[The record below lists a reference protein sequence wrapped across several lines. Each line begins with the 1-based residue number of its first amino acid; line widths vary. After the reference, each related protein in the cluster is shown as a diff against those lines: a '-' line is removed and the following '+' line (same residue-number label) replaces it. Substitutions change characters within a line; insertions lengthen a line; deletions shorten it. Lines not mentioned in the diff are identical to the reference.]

1 MRMDLR
7 RMSTESASGTTVDDV
22 SGFTLLEG
30 ETAYFNMRPSLS
42 AWLANTRNLVLTFA
56 TLGLWL
62 VAGYLWM
69 INSRYVVTD
78 ERVYRKLGI
87 LRKRT
92 DEYRYEDI
100 QQFTTGKRLIER
112 IIGVGNLQFQ
122 TGTGGEA
129 IIFDGVKNHDEVAN
143 TIRNQLR

>member
-1 MRMDLR
+1 MA
-7 RMSTESASGTTVDDV
+7 TEPSSSVTVSDV

-30 ETAYFNMRPSLS
+30 ETAHYNMRPSIA
-42 AWLANTRNLVLTFA
+42 AWLTNSINIILVIF

-62 VAGYLWM
+62 IAGYLWM
-69 INSRYVVTD
+69 ISSRYVVTD
-78 ERVYRKLGI
+78 ERVYRKVGI

-100 QQFTTGKRLIER
+100 QQFTTGKSLIER
-112 IIGVGNLQFQ
+112 IIGVGNLKFQ

-129 IIFDGVKNHDEVAN
+129 IVFGGVKNHDEVAN
-143 TIRNQLR
+143 TIRNEMR

>member
-1 MRMDLR
+1 
-7 RMSTESASGTTVDDV
+7 MSEKSDTGTTVNDV

-30 ETAYFNMRPSLS
+30 ETVHFNTRPSLS
-42 AWLANTRNLVLTFA
+42 AWLANRKNLGLSIF
-56 TLGLWL
+56 TLGIGLLIGFLWK
-62 VAGYLWM
+62 
-69 INSRYVVTD
+69 NSSRYVVTD
-78 ERVYRKLGI
+78 ERVYRKIGL

-100 QQFTTGKRLIER
+100 QQFTTGKNIIER
-112 IIGVGNLQFQ
+112 IIGVGNVQFQ

-129 IIFDGVKNHDEVAN
+129 ITFSGVKNHDEVAN